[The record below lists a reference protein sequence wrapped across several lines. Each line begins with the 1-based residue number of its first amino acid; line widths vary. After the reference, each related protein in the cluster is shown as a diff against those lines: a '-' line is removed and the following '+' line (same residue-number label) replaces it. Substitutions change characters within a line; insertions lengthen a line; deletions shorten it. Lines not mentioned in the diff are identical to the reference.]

1 MNEKVQPFVD
11 IIGSIY
17 DNMDKTVH
25 DVFSDDDTQG
35 TASATAGDT
44 QPMSKKILQH
54 LHQGSMKKH
63 QRKIK

>member
-44 QPMSKKILQH
+44 STDVKEDSPAPTSGFNEETPTKN
-54 LHQGSMKKH
+54 
-63 QRKIK
+63 

>member
-1 MNEKVQPFVD
+1 
-11 IIGSIY
+11 
-17 DNMDKTVH
+17 MDKTVH

-44 QPMSKKILQH
+44 STDVKEDSPH